1 MKAYIVDTAALEHN
15 IQTLLAKAGD
25 TTLWGVV
32 KGNGYGLGCVEM
44 AGLLAKNGVDHFA
57 VTDVGEVRALR
68 EAGFRENPILMMEN
82 TACEAEIN
90 ELLDLDAI
98 LSIGS
103 DGDARAVN
111 AAAAQRACVA
121 QAHVKIDTGMGRF
134 GFLPEQA
141 EQILGLYKGCDS
153 IAFTGI
159 YTHFLNSGDAAVTQS
174 QFDKFMAVV
183 EKIRQSG
190 YETGM
195 VHCCNS
201 TAFWKYPQ
209 MHCDGVRIGSALLGR
224 VGYSGQAGLKK
235 IGYCRALVE
244 QVRTIPAGHTVGY
257 GGGWKAKREAQIA
270 VIPVGYFHGFAV
282 DRGYDLWRWQDCL
295 RGILRYIKALLQKK
309 ALYVSIGGKN
319 CRVLGHVGMVNLVA
333 DVTGLEVKPNDEA
346 IVEINPLLIKGVEVV
361 FE

>member
-1 MKAYIVDTAALEHN
+1 MKGYIVDTAALEHN
-15 IQTLLAKAGD
+15 IQTLRSHGKD
-25 TTLWGVV
+25 TVIWGVV

-44 AGLLAKNGVDHFA
+44 AQILLEQGVDHFA
-57 VTDVGEVRALR
+57 VTEVAEVQALR
-68 EAGFRENPILMMEN
+68 HAGFRDNPILMMEN
-82 TACEAEIN
+82 TACYREIQ
-90 ELLDLDAI
+90 ELMDFDAI
-98 LSIGS
+98 FSIGS
-103 DGDARAVN
+103 AADAEAVN
-111 AAAAQRACVA
+111 KIAAARGSVA

-134 GFLPEQA
+134 GFLPEQM
-141 EQILGLYKGCDS
+141 EEILGLYQGCQN

-159 YTHFLNSGDAAVTQS
+159 YTHFLNSGDETVTRN
-174 QFDKFMAVV
+174 QFGAFQRVV
-183 EKIRQSG
+183 EGICRAG

-201 TAFWKYPQ
+201 TAFWKYPD
-209 MHCDGVRIGSALLGR
+209 MHCDAVRIGSAILGR
-224 VGYSGQAGLKK
+224 VGYASQAGLKK

-257 GGGWKAKREAQIA
+257 GGGWKAKRETKIA

-295 RGILRYIKALLQKK
+295 RGVLRYIKAWIQRK

-346 IVEINPLLIKGVEVV
+346 VVEINPLLVKGMEMIY
-361 FE
+361 E

>member
-1 MKAYIVDTAALEHN
+1 MKAYIVDQAALEHN
-15 IQTLLAKAGD
+15 IRTLQAKAGQAV
-25 TTLWGVV
+25 LWGVV

-44 AGLLAKNGVDHFA
+44 ARILAQNGVEHFA
-57 VTDVGEVRALR
+57 VTDVAEVRALR

-82 TACEAEIN
+82 TANEAEIN

-103 DGDARAVN
+103 RADAAAVN
-111 AAAAQRACVA
+111 EAAARRAAIA

-134 GFLPEQA
+134 GFLGSQEDA
-141 EQILGLYKGCDS
+141 ILGLYKGCDS

-159 YTHFLNSGDAAVTQS
+159 YTHFLNSGDVSATEG
-174 QFDKFMAVV
+174 QFAQFMTVV
-183 EKIRQSG
+183 EKIRAAG
-190 YETGM
+190 FETGM

-201 TAFWKYPQ
+201 TALWKFPQ
-209 MHCDGVRIGSALLGR
+209 MHCDAVRVGSALLGR
-224 VGYSGQAGLKK
+224 VGYAGEAGLKK
-235 IGYCRALVE
+235 VGFCRALVE

-257 GGGWKAKREAQIA
+257 GGGWKAKRETTIA

-295 RGILRYIKALLQKK
+295 RGVLRYLKAWLQRK
-309 ALYVSIGGKN
+309 ALYVTIGGKS

-333 DVTGLEVKPNDEA
+333 DVSGMEVQPNDEA
-346 IVEINPLLIKGVEVV
+346 IVEINPLLVKGMDVV